1 MNPRIT
7 IIGCGLSGMI
17 TALCFAARDIN
28 STIIE
33 RQNIES
39 PSFFN
44 DIRTSSRILVF
55 GMK

>member
-17 TALCFAARDIN
+17 TALYFAARDIN

-33 RQNIES
+33 RQNIDDQ
-39 PSFFN
+39 SFF
-44 DIRTSSRILVF
+44 
-55 GMK
+55 K